1 MTGVIDA
8 GFGGVR
14 ALNLKGDLVQLRPG
28 LRPGIGGAFHGHLEA
43 GILPNVAVASDVLL

>member
-14 ALNLKGDLVQLRPG
+14 ALKGDLVQLRPG